1 MKKIFTLAGAF
12 FLAAGCFAQTTLTY
26 KDNGLRIGDHRSLK
40 KMEYQASTPAGPN
53 QIWDYSKAKEI
64 NTNMYI
70 DQAENMSA
78 VKNNSNIFLACDEG
92 GSKNT
97 FFEISN
103 SQKMYWGLES
113 KNAKIA
119 FEQPIVDLKFP
130 FAYGDAING
139 AMIGTYTVGDQ
150 EFAINGAYTTSADA
164 WGTLI
169 MPDGNVYENALRI
182 KVEKNYEQAMGSVN
196 YQIHTVR
203 YQYFA
208 EGVRYPVLIVLESD
222 MKSDC
227 NCACGNSKS
236 TEAFFATPDFRNLS
250 PKSKPQDNLA
260 IKNFSYEV
268 SPNPFE
274 NELTATFKLEN
285 AANVSINLIDNTGKV
300 AASLVE
306 AQLKEGDYAF
316 TTNTENLPAGQY
328 TISVVVDGKKAISS
342 KVIKK

>member
-26 KDNGLRIGDHRSLK
+26 KDNGLRIGDHRSLR
-40 KMEYQASTPAGPN
+40 KMEYQATTPAGPN
-53 QIWDYSKAKEI
+53 QVWDYSKAKEI
-64 NTNMYI
+64 NTDMYI
-70 DQAENMSA
+70 DQNENMSA
-78 VKNNSNIFLACDEG
+78 VKNNSNIFLSCDEG
-92 GSKNT
+92 GAKNT
-97 FFEISN
+97 FFEISKT
-103 SQKMYWGLES
+103 QKMYWGLES
-113 KNAKIA
+113 KGVKIS

-139 AMIGTYTVGDQ
+139 TMVGTYAVANQ
-150 EFAINGAYTTSADA
+150 EYAIDGTYITSADA

-169 MPDGNVYENALRI
+169 MPDGNVYENTLRI
-182 KVEKNYEQAMGSVN
+182 KVDKNYEQFMGAN
-196 YQIHTVR
+196 KYQIHTVR

-222 MKSDC
+222 ITSDC
-227 NCACGNSKS
+227 NCSCGNSK
-236 TEAFFATPDFRNLS
+236 TYDAYFATPDFRNLE
-250 PKSKPQDNLA
+250 PKNQPQSLA

-274 NELTATFKLEN
+274 NELTATFKLES
-285 AANVSINLIDNTGKV
+285 AANVSINMIDNAGKV
-300 AASLVE
+300 VATIVD
-306 AQLKEGDYAF
+306 AQLNEGDYVY

-328 TISVVVDGKKAISS
+328 SLSVLVNGQKAISS